1 MSVRLSKSGIGVVV
15 LCAFGVIVSG
25 PAGAQA
31 SKSAFC
37 SDMTHIARADA
48 TAIEHPT
55 EQDTHRLAS
64 DVSTASAAL
73 PPATV
78 GANRAQLVTLVASN
92 LLGHNVPPIAAAEA
106 QYRGDVGAGRR
117 SNVRLRG
124 ELVAFECVHEPDSRR
139 QVRGARLPGQ
149 REGLRGTRYIGPPAP
164 HGGFL
169 ALPSS
174 TAGSDPRAT
183 PTGERGRCS
192 KISWADQVVLLAHC
206 LWRSARVCRLWGRS
220 PQGLSGMGNQ
230 TAA

>member
-106 QYRGDVGAGRR
+106 RYAEMWAQDAAAMFGYAASSSPSSVYMNLTPVAKYVEHVCLA
-117 SNVRLRG
+117 SEKVFG
-124 ELVAFECVHEPDSRR
+124 ELDTSDH
-139 QVRGARLPGQ
+139 LH
-149 REGLRGTRYIGPPAP
+149 L
-164 HGGFL
+164 
-169 ALPSS
+169 
-174 TAGSDPRAT
+174 TAGS
-183 PTGERGRCS
+183 
-192 KISWADQVVLLAHC
+192 
-206 LWRSARVCRLWGRS
+206 
-220 PQGLSGMGNQ
+220 
-230 TAA
+230 